1 MKQLA
6 YHNNVYT
13 TPPDS
18 ETFFCRLFPSL
29 SFYTKLLMN
38 VYVSGAKA
46 KKGAYDNE
54 AWRLSSLK
62 VLRDLEC
69 TGMKIHISGTGNL
82 QNLQSPCV
90 FVGNHMSMM
99 ETVVL
104 PGIIVQER
112 PVTFAI
118 KESLLEYPVFKYIM
132 RSRNPIA
139 VSRNNPRQDLKTVMN
154 EGKDRLA
161 QGISVVIFPQTT
173 RGTGFDPKQF
183 NSIGIKIAARAGV
196 PVIPLALKTDAWTNG
211 KLIKDLGKI
220 QPARDVHFAF
230 GAPLNITGKG
240 KEEHQ
245 QVIDFISRKLEE
257 WQ

>member
-1 MKQLA
+1 MKQLI
-6 YHNNVYT
+6 YTDKVYT
-13 TPPDS
+13 TPAGSD
-18 ETFFCRLFPSL
+18 TFFCRLFPSL
-29 SFYTKLLMN
+29 SFYTKLLAN
-38 VYVSGAKA
+38 VYVSGRKA
-46 KKGAYDNE
+46 KKGVYDDE

-62 VLRDLEC
+62 ILRDLEC
-69 TGMKIHISGTGNL
+69 TGLRIHISGTEHL
-82 QNLQSPCV
+82 QQLQSPCV
-90 FVGNHMSMM
+90 IIGNHVSMM
-99 ETVVL
+99 ETVIL
-104 PGIIVQER
+104 PGIIVQEL

-118 KESLLEYPVFKYIM
+118 KKSLLEYPVFKHVM

-139 VSRNNPRQDLKTVMN
+139 VSRSNPRQDLKTVMN

-173 RGTGFDPKQF
+173 RGTEFEPKKF
-183 NSIGIKIAARAGV
+183 NSIGVKLAARAGV

-220 QPARDVHFAF
+220 QPAKDVHFAF
-230 GAPLNITGKG
+230 GPPLAITGKG

-245 QVIDFISRKLEE
+245 QVINFISRKLDG